1 MKKKIINII
10 AILTLMASFV
20 LPTLAPQNAW
30 AASASELKS
39 ACETLG
45 GSFNVSGASSSG
57 LNWHC
62 NGAKS
67 GGAASSSEIS
77 AIQSACST
85 LGKNFRVNNANASG
99 IQWTCSGSTSSVK
112 LDGDD
117 SNNSNGSNGPNSGN
131 NGSESGGGGTSPTA
145 ASSNATTGATESS
158 PDQMNKECGEGQVK
172 TSILGGGGCVDVE
185 KDGGNIF
192 KILNT
197 ILTVLTFGVGIAG
210 TLGIVISG
218 VQYLTAK
225 DNEQQV
231 VKAKS
236 RLINIAIGLAA
247 YAMMWALL
255 QWLIPGGILNGTK

>member
-62 NGAKS
+62 NGAK
-67 GGAASSSEIS
+67 GGGTASSSEIS

-112 LDGDD
+112 LDDNGNNNDPD
-117 SNNSNGSNGPNSGN
+117 SGNNNSNNSNNTGGS
-131 NGSESGGGGTSPTA
+131 GTSPTA

-172 TSILGGGGCVDVE
+172 TSILGGGGCVDIE

-218 VQYLTAK
+218 VQYLTAR
-225 DNEQQV
+225 DNEQQM

-236 RLINIAIGLAA
+236 RLVNIAIGLAA